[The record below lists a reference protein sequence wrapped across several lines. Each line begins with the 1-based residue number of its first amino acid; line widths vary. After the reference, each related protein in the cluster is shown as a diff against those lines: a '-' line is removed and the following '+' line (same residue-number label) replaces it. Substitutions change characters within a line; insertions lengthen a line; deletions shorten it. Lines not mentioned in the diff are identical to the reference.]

1 MYFFAA
7 PVRSWSGEVNTVD
20 SSVAV
25 GSKRCHDDWDREYDA
40 GHVKKV
46 RRHTTEQ
53 SFDNTRNPF
62 QEYQSKK
69 HFNKRVSRIMKCV
82 PHFNFIKCSTLGQQL

>member
-1 MYFFAA
+1 MISYYYCVFSFAA
-7 PVRSWSGEVNTVD
+7 QVRSWSGQANTVD

-25 GSKRCHDDWDREYDA
+25 GSKRHHDDWDQEYDA

-46 RRHTTEQ
+46 RRHTTDD
-53 SFDNTRNPF
+53 SINFTRNPF

-69 HFNKRVSRIMKCV
+69 HFNKRVGRIMK
-82 PHFNFIKCSTLGQQL
+82 